1 MIPKLENYQYI
12 YISIPQ
18 AKLIDEDYIEISI
31 KKVFPVWAIVLI
43 VIGALVIL
51 AFIIILIK
59 TKCCKESNFCVDCCL
74 YSCCC

>member
-18 AKLIDEDYIEISI
+18 AKLIDEGYIEISI

-43 VIGALVIL
+43 VI
-51 AFIIILIK
+51 
-59 TKCCKESNFCVDCCL
+59 
-74 YSCCC
+74 